1 MAGDRLHLV
10 PLQTGRVQ
18 TQWQDIILL
27 RTVSRAAGRGG
38 GRWAAPSAPGLGT
51 PWPPTAWAGPCRRWR
66 VHGGSCTL
74 KLWIARSLMPFE
86 RLKLVLL

>member
-27 RTVSRAAGRGG
+27 RTVSRATGRGG
-38 GRWAAPSAPGLGT
+38 VGGQHPVLLVWAPHGHPQPGLAPAGDGGCMEDLT
-51 PWPPTAWAGPCRRWR
+51 P
-66 VHGGSCTL
+66 
-74 KLWIARSLMPFE
+74 
-86 RLKLVLL
+86 